1 MQIDAHSRSVPNC
14 KNAFCKDL
22 QALSHRRNPRRSP
35 TKVSGQQCQATG
47 SPGKVLTFTATATW
61 QREKT
66 KHIYNYICLFIYIWC
81 MYIYNICS
89 NNVKHCLSS
98 WWNNSKH
105 ADCSRSV
112 LHSDELSR
120 GVSPN
125 TRSDHFQILI
135 VLYSSWIVFS
145 LVSLASCIPLD

>member
-1 MQIDAHSRSVPNC
+1 MHIADPFPTARMRFAKIYRHCPTGEIQEEVQQKSAANNVKRPARPARC
-14 KNAFCKDL
+14 W
-22 QALSHRRNPRRSP
+22 LSPPRQP
-35 TKVSGQQCQATG
+35 D
-47 SPGKVLTFTATATW
+47 
-61 QREKT
+61 RERKQNT
-66 KHIYNYICLFIYIWC
+66 YIIIYLFIYIWC
-81 MYIYNICS
+81 MYIYIIYAQTMS
-89 NNVKHCLSS
+89 NTCSS